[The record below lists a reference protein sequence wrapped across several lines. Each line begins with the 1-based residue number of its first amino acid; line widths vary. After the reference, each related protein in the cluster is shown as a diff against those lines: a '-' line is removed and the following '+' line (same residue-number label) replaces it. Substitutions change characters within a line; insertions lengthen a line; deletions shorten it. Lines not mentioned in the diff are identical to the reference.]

1 MTRRVL
7 LCTMVVAVM
16 ALSMATVLIESNT
29 DATAGMVFESNGIK
43 YTVVDGSE
51 YGVQNAV
58 EVTHSSGQISN
69 VDVSYSGS
77 IVIPAKVTD
86 SSNSIEYDV
95 VGIGVEAFI
104 GAKISSISLPE
115 GLKYI
120 NKWAFGA
127 STLTSIEIPSTVIR
141 LGSGT
146 NNSPLFSNGIGS
158 GPNGIVSVTFA
169 QDSKLEQICDN
180 VFAGCVNMTS
190 LEIPNTVTKI
200 GKSVFLGCDNLKN
213 VVIPAGVTDLNMM
226 AQNPYIPNTTNTLSG
241 WSNSSSVVFAEG
253 SPFEKVGGLVYS
265 ESKLILSLDD
275 ASDIVTIR
283 DGTKSIGDSAF
294 ISRTVDTVVIP
305 STVESIGN
313 YAFKSIQGEA
323 MVFVGGSAPSFG
335 INALQGASITVFAHE
350 GAIGFDKLGIT
361 LNRFGV
367 EPISDEETLILGVE
381 KSLPITAT
389 YDSPIEMDVASSS
402 DSVLVTL
409 SGGNLTLKAE
419 ENVDS
424 TITVSLKIGG
434 MVLDETKFQVS
445 VFESQHTDGNGN
457 TVSVDKNTTT
467 DINTGQDITTTITT
481 VTDKT
486 GTEVSSTLVISTEA
500 ESGQVTITT
509 EATIEDDVATITVTA
524 DSNTSLSD
532 IVGQASLIQDK
543 IEGYATDPV
552 TEIVINAG
560 DDVEASVTLTL
571 DIVESLNNKVAETGS
586 NSISII
592 VDHFDEGSMTSAQ
605 ISALENGNAF
615 ELSAVLVD
623 NEGIVV
629 DRIHDLGGSVMAF
642 LPFMISDGMDAEDY
656 GVYYI
661 DIYGNITDMRSSYD
675 SSRGGFVFETDHFSL
690 FAVME
695 VPVEDPIIPPFYPGW
710 DDDDI
715 PYIPPTVVDDSD
727 SDEPIKVVACAA
739 AAVAAAIMMMFL
751 IVDSRKR

>member
-7 LCTMVVAVM
+7 LCTMAVAVL
-16 ALSMATVLIESNT
+16 ALSMATVLIESNA
-29 DATAGMVFESNGIK
+29 DATAGTVFESNGIK

-51 YGVQNAV
+51 YEIQNVV
-58 EVTHSSGQISN
+58 EVTHSSGQISSG
-69 VDVSYSGS
+69 DVSYNGS
-77 IVIPAKVTD
+77 IVIPATVAYGGTTY
-86 SSNSIEYDV
+86 NV
-95 VGIGVEAFI
+95 VGIGEKAFFH
-104 GAKISSISLPE
+104 AKVTEITLPE

-120 NKWAFGA
+120 NAWAFA
-127 STLTSIEIPSTVIR
+127 SSELTAIHIPSSVTR
-141 LGSGT
+141 LGSEKYL
-146 NNSPLFSNGIGS
+146 NSPLFSNDGDGS
-158 GPNGIVSVTFA
+158 NKIAEVTFA
-169 QDSKLEQICDN
+169 SNSMLEQICN
-180 VFAGCVNMTS
+180 KVFYGCVNMTS

-200 GKSVFLGCDNLKN
+200 GKSVFLDCNNLKN

-226 AQNPYIPNTTNTLSG
+226 AQNPYMPTTNTLSG

-265 ESKLILSLDD
+265 GSKLILSLDD
-275 ASDIVTIR
+275 ASGILMIR
-283 DGTKSIGDSAF
+283 DGTKSIGDNAF
-294 ISRTVDTVVIP
+294 VSRIVNTVVIP
-305 STVESIGN
+305 STVDSIGN
-313 YAFKSIQGEA
+313 CAFKSIQGEA
-323 MVFVGGSAPSFG
+323 MVFVGRSAPSFG

-350 GAIGFDKLGIT
+350 GATGFDELGMT

-381 KSLPITAT
+381 KSLPIAAT

-402 DSVLVTL
+402 DSVLVNL

-467 DINTGQDITTTITT
+467 DSNTGQDITTTITT

-486 GTEVSSTLVISTEA
+486 GTEVSSTLVISTKA

-532 IVGQASLIQDK
+532 IAGQASLIQDK

-571 DIVESLNNKVAETGS
+571 DIVESLNNKAAETGS
-586 NSISII
+586 NSISI
-592 VDHFDEGSMTSAQ
+592 VVGHFDEDSMTSAQ
-605 ISALENGNAF
+605 ISALENGTAF
-615 ELSAVLVD
+615 ELSAVLAD
-623 NEGIVV
+623 NEGAAV
-629 DRIHDLGGSVMAF
+629 DRIHDLGGSVTVF
-642 LPFMISDGMDAEDY
+642 LPFMVSGGMDVEDY

-661 DIYGNITDMRSSYD
+661 DIYGNTTDMGSSYD
-675 SSRGGFVFETDHFSL
+675 ASRGGFVFETDHFSL

-695 VPVEDPIIPPFYPGW
+695 VPAEDPIIPPFYPGW

>member
-7 LCTMVVAVM
+7 LCTMAVAVL
-16 ALSMATVLIESNT
+16 ALSMATVLIESDA
-29 DATAGMVFESNGIK
+29 DATAGTVFESNSIK

-51 YGVQNAV
+51 YGIQNAV

-69 VDVSYSGS
+69 EDVSYSGS

-141 LGSGT
+141 LGNGT
-146 NNSPLFSNGIGS
+146 NSPLFSNGIGS
-158 GPNGIVSVTFA
+158 VPNGIVSVTFA
-169 QDSKLEQICDN
+169 QDSKLEQICGN

-200 GKSVFLGCDNLKN
+200 GKSIFLGCDNLKN

-226 AQNPYIPNTTNTLSG
+226 AQNPYMPNTTNTLSG

-294 ISRTVDTVVIP
+294 ILRTVDTVVIP

-323 MVFVGGSAPSFG
+323 MVFVGESAPSFG

-350 GAIGFDKLGIT
+350 GATGFDELGMT

-381 KSLPITAT
+381 KSLPIAAT

-402 DSVLVTL
+402 DSVLVNL

-467 DINTGQDITTTITT
+467 DSNTGQDITTTITT

-500 ESGQVTITT
+500 EFGQVTIMT
-509 EATIEDDVATITVTA
+509 EATVEDDVATITVTA

-552 TEIVINAG
+552 TEIVINGG
-560 DDVEASVTLTL
+560 DDLEASVTLTL
-571 DIVESLNNKVAETGS
+571 DIVESLNNKAAETGS
-586 NSISII
+586 NSISIV
-592 VDHFDEGSMTSAQ
+592 VDHFDEDSMTSAQ
-605 ISALENGNAF
+605 ISALENGKAF
-615 ELSAVLVD
+615 ELSAVLAD
-623 NEGIVV
+623 NEGAAV
-629 DRIHDLGGSVMAF
+629 DRIHDLGGSVTVF
-642 LPFMISDGMDAEDY
+642 LPFMVSGGMDAEDY

-661 DIYGNITDMRSSYD
+661 DIYGNTTDMRSSYD